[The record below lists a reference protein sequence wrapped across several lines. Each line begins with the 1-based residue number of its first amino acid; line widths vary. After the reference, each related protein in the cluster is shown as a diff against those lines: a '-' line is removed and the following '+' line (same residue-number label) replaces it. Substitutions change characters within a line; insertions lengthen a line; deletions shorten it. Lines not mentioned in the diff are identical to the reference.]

1 MNKLKVSTRLA
12 LGFAGV
18 IVLLLVIS
26 LVGMW
31 GLSTVKSNLSNI
43 VANNQQGGLADV
55 MNNSVRI
62 RALAIRNIALFQD
75 PALVSAEIERIKVQE
90 KSYQEARDKLR
101 KLFDAPDTTRKEHE
115 FFDQIAQN
123 AADTEPL
130 LKQAVTL
137 AQENKSSELTS
148 LLIQKIRPVQAK
160 WLDNLDAL
168 GRLEDDLNDQA
179 AADAETTYQRI
190 ATTIWT
196 LVAGSVL
203 LALGAAVLIVRS
215 VLRQL
220 GGEPADAQALAA
232 QIAQGN
238 LAVSIP
244 LTKGDQHSLMAS
256 LDNMRAQLTSIVDG
270 IKRSAESISTAAGQI
285 AVGNLDLSRRTEEQ
299 AASLEETASS
309 MEEITS
315 TVEQNTQNAGQ
326 GNQLARAASLHAQK
340 GGEVVE
346 RVVDT
351 MKDISQS
358 AYKITEIISTVEGI
372 AFQTNILALNAAVEA
387 ARAGE
392 QGRGFAV
399 VASEVRSLAQRSASA
414 AKEIRGLIESSVEH
428 VEAGQKLV
436 DEAGQTMDQVVQS
449 IQQVNDLMSEI
460 TAASSEQS
468 SGISQINIA
477 ISQMDEVTQQNA
489 ALVEESAS
497 AAQSMAQQ
505 ADSLRD
511 AVSVFRLEQAQPA
524 VAPARETVMH
534 PRMGLLS
541 AA

>member
-12 LGFAGV
+12 LGFASV
-18 IVLLLVIS
+18 VVLLVVIS
-26 LVGMW
+26 LVGVW
-31 GLSTVKSNLSNI
+31 GMSTVKGNLSDII
-43 VANNQQGGLADV
+43 VNNQQGSMVDQ
-55 MNNSVRI
+55 MNTSVRV

-75 PALVSAEIERIKVQE
+75 PALIKREIDRIKVQE
-90 KSYQEARDKLR
+90 KSYQEARTELA
-101 KLFDAPDTTRKEHE
+101 KLFEQPGTTPKEHE
-115 FFDQIAQN
+115 LFDRIAQN
-123 AADTEPL
+123 AAETEPL
-130 LKQAVTL
+130 LAQAVAL
-137 AQENKSSELTS
+137 AQDNKTAEVTS
-148 LLIQKIRPVQAK
+148 LLVQKIRPVQAK
-160 WLDNLDAL
+160 WLDNLDEL
-168 GRLEDDLNDQA
+168 GSFEDKLNAQA
-179 AADAETTYQRI
+179 AADSDVTYSGILTT
-190 ATTIWT
+190 TWT
-196 LVAGSVL
+196 LVAVAVL
-203 LALGAAVLIVRS
+203 LALGAAFLIVRS

-220 GGEPADAQALAA
+220 GGEPAHAQELAA

-238 LAVSIP
+238 LAVTIP
-244 LTKGDQHSLMAS
+244 LAKGDHSSLMAS
-256 LDNMRAQLTSIVDG
+256 LENMRAQLTSIVDG

-326 GNQLARAASLHAQK
+326 GNQLARSASLHAQK

-351 MKDISQS
+351 MKDISDS
-358 AYKITEIISTVEGI
+358 ANKITEIISTVEGI

-399 VASEVRSLAQRSASA
+399 VATEVRSLAQRSASA
-414 AKEIRGLIESSVEH
+414 AKEIRGLIESSVQH
-428 VEAGQKLV
+428 VGAGQKLV
-436 DEAGQTMDQVVQS
+436 DEAGQTMSQVVQS

-505 ADSLRD
+505 ADSLRQ
-511 AVSVFRLEQAQPA
+511 AVSVFRIEPPA
-524 VAPARETVMH
+524 LAPLVSREPGFGSTTA
-534 PRMGLLS
+534 LLS
-541 AA
+541 PA

>member
-101 KLFDAPDTTRKEHE
+101 KLFDAPDTSRKERE

-137 AQENKSSELTS
+137 AQENKTTDLIN
-148 LLIQKIRPVQAK
+148 LLVQKIRPVQAK

-220 GGEPADAQALAA
+220 GGEPADAQVLAA

-244 LTKGDQHSLMAS
+244 LAKGDQHSLMAS

-315 TVEQNTQNAGQ
+315 TVEQNTQNTPQA
-326 GNQLARAASLHAQK
+326 NKLAADASGVAVK
-340 GGEVVE
+340 GGEMVAA
-346 RVVDT
+346 VVDT
-351 MKDISQS
+351 MNAIEQSSHKIVDI
-358 AYKITEIISTVEGI
+358 IGVIEGI

-392 QGRGFAV
+392 QGSGFAV

>member
-12 LGFAGV
+12 LGFASV
-18 IVLLLVIS
+18 VVLLVVIS
-26 LVGMW
+26 LVGLW
-31 GLSTVKSNLSNI
+31 GMATVKGNLSDI

-62 RALAIRNIALFQD
+62 RALAIRNIALFQE
-75 PALVSAEIERIKVQE
+75 PALIAREIERIKVQE
-90 KSYQEARDKLR
+90 KAYQDAREKLG
-101 KLFDAPDTTRKEHE
+101 KMFDQPDTTRREHE
-115 FFDQIAQN
+115 LFDLIAQN

-130 LKQAVTL
+130 MNQAVTL
-137 AQENKSSELTS
+137 AQQDKSAELIS
-148 LLIQKIRPVQAK
+148 LLTQKIRPVQAK
-160 WLDNLDAL
+160 WLDNLDEL
-168 GRLEDDLNDQA
+168 GRFEDELNNQASA
-179 AADAETTYQRI
+179 AADTTYRSI
-190 ATTIWT
+190 LTTTWT

-203 LALGAAVLIVRS
+203 LAVAAAVLIVRS
-215 VLRQL
+215 VLHQL
-220 GGEPADAQALAA
+220 GGEPAQAQELAA

-244 LTKGDQHSLMAS
+244 LAKGDQHSLMAS
-256 LDNMRAQLTSIVDG
+256 LENMRAQLTRIVDG
-270 IKRSAESISTAAGQI
+270 IKHSAESISTAASQI

-326 GNQLARAASLHAQK
+326 GHQLARSASLHAQK

-346 RVVDT
+346 RVVGT

-358 AYKITEIISTVEGI
+358 AYKITEIIATVEGI

-399 VASEVRSLAQRSASA
+399 VATEVRSLAQRSASS
-414 AKEIRGLIESSVEH
+414 AKEIRGLIESSVQH

-436 DEAGQTMDQVVQS
+436 DEAGLTMDEVVRS

-460 TAASSEQS
+460 TAASNEQS

-505 ADSLRD
+505 ANSQRD
-511 AVSVFRLEQAQPA
+511 AVAVFRIEQPQPA
-524 VAPARETVMH
+524 VAYPREQVIH
-534 PRMGLLS
+534 PTMGLLS

>member
-12 LGFAGV
+12 LGFASV
-18 IVLLLVIS
+18 VVLLVIIS
-26 LVGMW
+26 LVGLW
-31 GLSTVKSNLSNI
+31 GMATVKGNLSDI

-62 RALAIRNIALFQD
+62 RALAIRNIALFQE
-75 PALVSAEIERIKVQE
+75 PALIAREIERIKVQE
-90 KSYQEARDKLR
+90 KAYQDASQKLG
-101 KLFDAPDTTRKEHE
+101 KMFEQPDTTRREKEL
-115 FFDQIAQN
+115 FDLIAQN

-130 LKQAVTL
+130 MNQALAL
-137 AQENKSSELTS
+137 AQQDKTAELTS
-148 LLIQKIRPVQAK
+148 LLSQKIRPVQAK
-160 WLDNLDAL
+160 WLDNLDEL
-168 GRLEDDLNDQA
+168 GRFEDELNSQASA
-179 AADAETTYQRI
+179 AADTTYRSI
-190 ATTIWT
+190 LTTTWA

-203 LALGAAVLIVRS
+203 LAVAAAFLIVRS

-220 GGEPADAQALAA
+220 GGEPAQAQELAA

-238 LAVSIP
+238 LAVNIP
-244 LTKGDQHSLMAS
+244 LAKGDQQSLMAS
-256 LDNMRAQLTSIVDG
+256 LENMRAQLTSIVDG
-270 IKRSAESISTAAGQI
+270 IKHSAESISTAASQI

-326 GNQLARAASLHAQK
+326 GHQLARSASLHAQK

-346 RVVDT
+346 RVVGT

-358 AYKITEIISTVEGI
+358 AYKITEIIATVEGI

-399 VASEVRSLAQRSASA
+399 VATEVRSLAQRSASS
-414 AKEIRGLIESSVEH
+414 AKEIRGLIESSVQH

-436 DEAGQTMDQVVQS
+436 DEAGQTMDEVVRS

-460 TAASSEQS
+460 TAASNEQS
-468 SGISQINIA
+468 SGINQINIA

-505 ADSLRD
+505 ANSLRD
-511 AVSVFRLEQAQPA
+511 AVAVFRIEQPQPA
-524 VAPARETVMH
+524 VAYPREQVIH
-534 PRMGLLS
+534 PTMGLLS